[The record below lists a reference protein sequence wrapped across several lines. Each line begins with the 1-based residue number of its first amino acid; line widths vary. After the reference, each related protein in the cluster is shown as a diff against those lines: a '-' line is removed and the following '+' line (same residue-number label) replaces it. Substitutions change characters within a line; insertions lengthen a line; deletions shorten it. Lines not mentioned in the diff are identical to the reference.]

1 MCSIVG
7 SCIDTIKK
15 LSWIHCLMTKARY
28 KRLVDRFATD
38 IRAGRLVPGTRL
50 PTHRQLASKEN
61 LALATATRVYAELEG
76 MGLVKGEI
84 GRGTFVREFAL
95 SPGHGLDQQAV
106 AADMIDLSFNYPALP
121 EQTELL
127 RAALRQ
133 LATSGELDALLRYQP
148 HAGRIQERAIVARH
162 LARSG
167 LSVDPVHVLIV
178 SGAQHGLAVVTLALL
193 RPGDVVAVDA
203 LTYPG
208 FKTLAEQFRLE
219 LVPVPTTATATGMD
233 LDALERLCQRR
244 TVRALY
250 AMPTV
255 HNPLGWVLDL
265 ASRQRLVTLAHR
277 FGLLLIEDAP
287 YAFLEEDPPPPLAA
301 LAPEACVYI
310 GGLSKS
316 VATGLRFG
324 FLVAPSELIPK
335 LERMIRATVW
345 NTPATMTA
353 IACSWLAD
361 GTVARL
367 EREKRRDAMARQSI
381 ATKALEG
388 MQAIR
393 HQTSYFLWLPLPEDV
408 RADAVALTLHRQGV
422 VVSTAAPFT
431 VGQRIPHALRI
442 ALGSVDPD
450 TLRRALGTVRS
461 VIERA

>member
-1 MCSIVG
+1 
-7 SCIDTIKK
+7 
-15 LSWIHCLMTKARY
+15 MTRARY

-50 PTHRQLASKEN
+50 PTHRQLAAKEN
-61 LALATATRVYAELEG
+61 LALATATRVYAELES

-84 GRGTFVREFAL
+84 GRGTFVREHML
-95 SPGHGLDQQAV
+95 SPNHGLDQQAV
-106 AADMIDLSFNYPALP
+106 AADLIDLSFNYPALP

-133 LATSGELDALLRYQP
+133 LASSGELDALLRYQP
-148 HAGRIQERAIVARH
+148 HAGRMQERVTVARH

-167 LSVDPVHVLIV
+167 LSVDPDRVLIV

-193 RPGDVVAVDA
+193 QPGDVVAVDA

-208 FKTLAEQFRLE
+208 FKTLAEQFKLE
-219 LVPVPTTATATGMD
+219 LVPVPTTATGMD
-233 LDALERLCQRR
+233 LDALERLCQKR

-250 AMPTV
+250 TMPTV

-265 ASRQRLVTLAHR
+265 ASRQRLVTLTHR
-277 FGLLLIEDAP
+277 YGLILIEDAP
-287 YAFLEEDPPPPLAA
+287 YAFLEQNPPPPLAA
-301 LAPEACVYI
+301 LAPEVCVHV
-310 GGLSKS
+310 GGLSKN

-353 IACSWLAD
+353 IACAWLAD

-367 EREKRRDAMARQSI
+367 EQAKRRDAMTRQNI
-381 ATKALEG
+381 AAKVFEG
-388 MQAIR
+388 MHVIR
-393 HQTSYFLWLPLPEDV
+393 HRASYFLWLPLPEDV

-422 VVSTAAPFT
+422 LVSTAAPFS
-431 VGQRIPHALRI
+431 VGQRVPHALRV
-442 ALGSVDPD
+442 ALGSVDQD
-450 TLRRALGTVRS
+450 TLRQALSSVRN